1 MTSRNCVLAIGIFS
15 LAVGLLLAPQAP
27 VRAQTVTASIPVV
40 TSPVAVAINQ
50 ATNKIY
56 VTNSASKN
64 VTVIDGSTNATTSVP
79 VGLAP
84 IAVAVNPVTN
94 KIYVANRGNALMNI
108 RGNVT
113 VIDGA
118 TNSTTTV
125 TDPNAT
131 FPSAVAVNPLTN
143 QIYVTNSS
151 HNVTVIDGNTN
162 STATVTDPNAA
173 FPVAV
178 AVNSVTNKIYVANA
192 NSGNVTVIDGAT
204 NSTTSVPVTST
215 STLGPV
221 AVAVNAVTNQI
232 YVANNGIIR
241 LSNNVGNVTV
251 IDGATNSTTTV
262 SDPNAITPVALAVNT
277 STDKI
282 YVANEGNYPG
292 ANHGNVTVI
301 DGATNSITTIT
312 DPNALAPLDVAVDSG
327 SNQIWVTN
335 GNSSTLSGNGGITL
349 IDGAT
354 NSTTTIT
361 DPNAKTDTPAAVAVD
376 PLTGNIYVANVI
388 SSNVTVIHGATPVDP
403 PVSVAISPASAN
415 VTEGGSQVFTAT
427 VMNDPNNQGV
437 SFSKKSSCDFGPAC
451 SGILTQTSS
460 TSATY
465 GAPIGGAG
473 LLMTITATSVTDP
486 TKSAQA
492 SVTIIAS
499 TAPDFSLSPASASLT
514 AQRGGQVTDV
524 ITIASQNGSF
534 GSAIQLACTVS
545 GSTPKAT
552 CVLSP
557 NSVTPG
563 ANSATSTL
571 TVTTPTQSA
580 ELIPSGE
587 AQLSRPLYAVFLP
600 FSLALIGLGLADG
613 KSRNGRRS
621 LWLRC
626 TVFLALVALQTGC
639 GGGIN
644 PPPPPPPPP
653 PALNYTVTV
662 IATSGAIQ
670 HSTQVN
676 VTVP

>member
-1 MTSRNCVLAIGIFS
+1 MRSRNRVSRIRICQF
-15 LAVGLLLAPQAP
+15 LAVSLLLVCPESALAQA
-27 VRAQTVTASIPVV
+27 VTGTVSVG
-40 TSPVAVAINQ
+40 TSPAAVAVNQ

-56 VTNSASKN
+56 VTNSASKS
-64 VTVIDGSTNATTSVP
+64 VTVIDGGTNSTTTVP
-79 VGLAP
+79 VGLTP
-84 IAVAVNPVTN
+84 IAVAVNSVTN

-108 RGNVT
+108 RGSVT

-118 TNSTTTV
+118 TNSTATV

-143 QIYVTNSS
+143 RIYVTNSS
-151 HNVTVIDGNTN
+151 HNVTVIDGDTN
-162 STATVTDPNAA
+162 STTTVTDPNAA

-178 AVNSVTNKIYVANA
+178 AVNLVTNKIYVANA

-204 NSTTSVPVTST
+204 NSTTSVPVSST

-221 AVAVNAVTNQI
+221 AVAVNTVTNKI

-277 STDKI
+277 RTNKI

-301 DGATNSITTIT
+301 DGATNSIRTVT

-335 GNSSTLSGNGGITL
+335 GNSSTLTGNGGVTL

-354 NSTTTIT
+354 NSTTTMT

-388 SSNVTVIHGATPVDP
+388 SGNVTVIHGATPADP
-403 PVSVAISPASAN
+403 PISVTVSPMSAT
-415 VTEGGSQVFTAT
+415 VVEGGTQTFTAS
-427 VMNDPNNQGV
+427 VSNDPSNLGV
-437 SFSKKSSCDFGPAC
+437 SWSASTGCVEFPAC
-451 SGILTQTSS
+451 RGSFTSTSS

-465 GAPIGGAG
+465 QVPNSTSLHPIV
-473 LLMTITATSVTDP
+473 TATSISDP

-492 SVTIIAS
+492 SITIIAS
-499 TAPDFSLSPASASLT
+499 TPPDFSLSPASASLT

-545 GSTPKAT
+545 GPTPTAT

-563 ANSATSTL
+563 ANSASSTL
-571 TVTTPTQSA
+571 TVTAPTQLA

-587 AQLSRPLYAVFLP
+587 AKLSRSLYAVFLP

-613 KSRNGRRS
+613 KSRNGRRNP
-621 LWLRC
+621 WLRC
-626 TVFLALVALQTGC
+626 TVFLAFVALQAGC

-644 PPPPPPPPP
+644 PPPPPPPPL
-653 PALNYTVTV
+653 LNYTVTV
-662 IATSGAIQ
+662 TATSGAIQ
-670 HSTQVN
+670 HATQVS
-676 VTVP
+676 VAVP

>member
-1 MTSRNCVLAIGIFS
+1 MRSRNRVSRMRICQF
-15 LAVGLLLAPQAP
+15 LAVSLLLLPQAP
-27 VRAQTVTASIPVV
+27 VRAQTVTATVPLG
-40 TSPVAVAINQ
+40 TSPVAVAVNQ

-56 VTNSASKN
+56 VANSASKS
-64 VTVIDGSTNATTSVP
+64 VTVIDGGTNSTTTVP
-79 VGLAP
+79 VGLTP
-84 IAVAVNPVTN
+84 IAVAVNSVTN

-108 RGNVT
+108 KGSVT

-118 TNSTTTV
+118 TNSTATV

-143 QIYVTNSS
+143 RIYVTNSS
-151 HNVTVIDGNTN
+151 HNVTVIDGDTN
-162 STATVTDPNAA
+162 STTTVTDPNAA

-178 AVNSVTNKIYVANA
+178 AVNLVTNKIYVANA

-204 NSTTSVPVTST
+204 NSTTSVPVSST

-221 AVAVNAVTNQI
+221 AVAVNTATNKI

-241 LSNNVGNVTV
+241 LSNNLGNVTV

-262 SDPNAITPVALAVNT
+262 SDPDATTPVALAVNT
-277 STDKI
+277 RTNKI
-282 YVANEGNYPG
+282 YVANVGNYPG

-301 DGATNSITTIT
+301 DGATNSITAVT

-335 GNSSTLSGNGGITL
+335 GNSSTLSGNGGVTL

-361 DPNAKTDTPAAVAVD
+361 DPKAKTDSPAAVAVD

-388 SSNVTVIHGATPVDP
+388 SGNVTVIQGATTTDP
-403 PVSVAISPASAN
+403 SISVTISPVSAN
-415 VTEGGSQVFTAT
+415 VTEGGSQVFTAA
-427 VMNDPNNQGV
+427 VMNDPSNQGV
-437 SFSKKSSCDFGPAC
+437 SFSKKSSCTFGPAC
-451 SGILTQTSS
+451 SGTLTQTSS

-465 GAPIGGAG
+465 TAPTGGAG
-473 LLMTITATSVTDP
+473 LVVTITATSVTDP

-492 SVTIIAS
+492 SITIIAS
-499 TAPDFSLSPASASLT
+499 TSPDFSLSPASASLT

-545 GSTPKAT
+545 GSTPTAT
-552 CVLSP
+552 CALSP
-557 NSVTPG
+557 NSIPPG
-563 ANSATSTL
+563 ANSPKSTL
-571 TVTTPTQSA
+571 TVTAPTQSA
-580 ELIPSGE
+580 ELIPSDK
-587 AQLSRPLYAVFLP
+587 AQFSRPLHAVFLP

-621 LWLRC
+621 LRLLC
-626 TVFLALVALQTGC
+626 TLLLAFVALQGGC

-644 PPPPPPPPP
+644 PPPPPL
-653 PALNYTVTV
+653 LNYTVTV
-662 IATSGAIQ
+662 TATSGAIQ
-670 HSTQVN
+670 HSTQV
-676 VTVP
+676 TVAVQ

>member
-1 MTSRNCVLAIGIFS
+1 MTSRNCVSVPGFFS
-15 LAVGLLLAPQAP
+15 LAVGLLWFLSQAP
-27 VRAQTVTASIPVV
+27 VKAQTVTASIPVG
-40 TSPVAVAINQ
+40 TSPVAVAVNQ
-50 ATNKIY
+50 ATSKIY
-56 VTNSASKN
+56 VANSASKN
-64 VTVIDGSTNATTSVP
+64 VTVIDGSTNATTTVS
-79 VGLAP
+79 VGLSP
-84 IAVAVNPVTN
+84 VAVAVNPVTN

-162 STATVTDPNAA
+162 STTTVTDPNAA

-178 AVNSVTNKIYVANA
+178 AVNSATNKIYVANV

-221 AVAVNAVTNQI
+221 AVAVNTVTNQI

-277 STDKI
+277 RTDKI

-301 DGATNSITTIT
+301 DGATNSITTVT

-335 GNSSTLSGNGGITL
+335 GNSSTLSGNGGVTL
-349 IDGAT
+349 INGAT

-361 DPNAKTDTPAAVAVD
+361 DPNAKTGAPAAVADD

-403 PVSVAISPASAN
+403 PVSVAISPASVN

-427 VMNDPNNQGV
+427 VINDPTNQGV

-451 SGILTQTSS
+451 SGILTQISS

-465 GAPIGGAG
+465 GAPIGGGG
-473 LLMTITATSVTDP
+473 LLVTITATSVTDP

-492 SVTIIAS
+492 SITIIAS
-499 TAPDFSLSPASASLT
+499 TPPDFSLSPASASLT
-514 AQRGGQVTDV
+514 AQRGRQVTDV

-534 GSAIQLACTVS
+534 GSAVQLACTVS
-545 GSTPKAT
+545 GSTPTAT

-571 TVTTPTQSA
+571 TVTPPTQSA

-587 AQLSRPLYAVFLP
+587 AKFSRPLYAIFLP
-600 FSLALIGLGLADG
+600 FSLALTGLGLANS
-613 KSRNGRRS
+613 KSRNGRS
-621 LWLRC
+621 SVWLLC

-644 PPPPPPPPP
+644 PPPPPP
-653 PALNYTVTV
+653 ALNYTVTV
-662 IATSGAIQ
+662 TATSGAIQ
-670 HSTQVN
+670 HSTQVT